1 MIRAGIPAQRR
12 CPYMRKMFLVSALLL
27 ATAAT
32 AVAFERC
39 VVLEIAYAEY

>member
-1 MIRAGIPAQRR
+1 M
-12 CPYMRKMFLVSALLL
+12 KKLLVLALLL
-27 ATAAT
+27 GAAAT